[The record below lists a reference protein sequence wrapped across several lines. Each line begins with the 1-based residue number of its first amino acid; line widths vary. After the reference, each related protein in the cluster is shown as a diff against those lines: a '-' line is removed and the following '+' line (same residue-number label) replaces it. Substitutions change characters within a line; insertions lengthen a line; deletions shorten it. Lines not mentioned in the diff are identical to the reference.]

1 MSDRG
6 FEAGCLFDLMPLGGL
21 ESGRVLGFVSD
32 RGFEAGCPF
41 LALDPFLAFVAGV
54 DVIVEYSAF
63 LVLCLLGR
71 RSAV

>member
-1 MSDRG
+1 MPLGGLESGRVLGFVSDRG

-41 LALDPFLAFVAGV
+41 LALG
-54 DVIVEYSAF
+54 S
-63 LVLCLLGR
+63 LGP
-71 RSAV
+71 